1 VLRPIEDLFMERRNI
16 KQMTLEELEAFF
28 LSLGAKSYR
37 ARQIWSWIYQ
47 KRVSDFASMT
57 DLSKELRARLEDLA
71 FIGSLTIHSL
81 TTSRKDG
88 AVKFL
93 FRTEDGFE
101 IESVVI
107 PEAGRTTV
115 CISTQVG
122 CPLRCRF
129 CATGEMGLQRDLAG
143 WEIVEQVLAAE
154 NHLAPGAEGG
164 GPTRISNVVLMGM
177 GEPLLNYEQTLRAV
191 RVINHEQA
199 LGIGARRITISTA
212 GIVPGI
218 EMLAEEGL
226 QVKLAISLNAATD
239 ELRSWLM
246 PINRRYPLSA
256 LMAAARD
263 FAAATGKR
271 VTFEYVLIDRVN
283 DSRTDARHL
292 VELVGDIPC
301 KVNLI
306 PFNPHPA
313 TAFRPPPPPR
323 IEEFRQHLLPRC
335 PAVTIRA
342 SRGRDIGAACG
353 QLRTGPPAAV
363 PGSREHP
370 PPPPRRKGPARRPA
384 PRSPHSPRKK

>member
-1 VLRPIEDLFMERRNI
+1 MERRNI

-28 LSLGAKSYR
+28 LSLGVKSYR

-71 FIGSLTIHSL
+71 SIGSLTINRL

-93 FRTEDGFE
+93 FRTEDGLE
-101 IESVVI
+101 VESVLI
-107 PEAGRTTV
+107 PDARRTTV

-122 CPLRCRF
+122 CSLRCRF
-129 CATGEMGLQRDLAG
+129 CATGQMGLQRDLAG

-154 NHLAPGAEGG
+154 DHLAPGTEGRG
-164 GPTRISNVVLMGM
+164 ADRISNVVLMGM
-177 GEPLLNYEQTLRAV
+177 GEPLMNYEQTLRAV
-191 RVINHEQA
+191 RVINDDHA
-199 LGIGARRITISTA
+199 LRIGARKITISTA

-218 EMLAEEGL
+218 ERLAVEGL

-263 FAAATGKR
+263 FAATTGKR
-271 VTFEYVLIDRVN
+271 ITFEYVLIDRVN

-292 VELVGDIPC
+292 TELVRDIPC

-313 TAFRPPPPPR
+313 TGFRPPPPPR
-323 IEEFRQHLLPRC
+323 IEDFRQHLLPRF

-342 SRGRDIGAACG
+342 SRGCDIGAACG
-353 QLRTGPPAAV
+353 QLCTRPPAAP
-363 PGSREHP
+363 PGSGEHLP
-370 PPPPRRKGPARRPA
+370 PPARRRAPA
-384 PRSPHSPRKK
+384 GRRTPRSPRSPKKK